1 MTRESGGKCTA
12 YPTERRMLMTVVRAV
27 PWSSQIENREK
38 SRERIYF
45 PVCLLLTQEGTGSK
59 GLEVMRI

>member
-1 MTRESGGKCTA
+1 MARESGGKCTA
-12 YPTERRMLMTVVRAV
+12 YPTKRRMLMAVERAV
-27 PWSSQIENREK
+27 PWFLRAENREK

-45 PVCLLLTQEGTGSK
+45 PVCLLLTRTGTGSK